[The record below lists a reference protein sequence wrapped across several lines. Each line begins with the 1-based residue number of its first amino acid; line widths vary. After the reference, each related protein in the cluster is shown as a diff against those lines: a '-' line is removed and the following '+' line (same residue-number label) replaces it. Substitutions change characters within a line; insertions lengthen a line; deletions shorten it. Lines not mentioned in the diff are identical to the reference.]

1 MQKST
6 LAPTAGGR
14 IPITRSRHIFLRHRA
29 GMMWGPAQQQSSRR
43 PRARALFLY
52 MRQVVYIQASISYS
66 IHPQKLSI
74 STPPNMDI
82 GVRHQQ
88 HTLIPLRVARRSFK
102 RKMLIHPTLLLLLMM
117 LRTTR
122 ENTDISV

>member
-1 MQKST
+1 
-6 LAPTAGGR
+6 
-14 IPITRSRHIFLRHRA
+14 
-29 GMMWGPAQQQSSRR
+29 
-43 PRARALFLY
+43 

-88 HTLIPLRVARRSFK
+88 RTLIPLRLARRSFK
-102 RKMLIHPTLLLLLMM
+102 GKMLIHPTLLMM